1 MAKVLIIDDDPSF
14 RLILSQ
20 MITKAGLK
28 SATANDGEEDMEM
41 FRTGEYDLVITDIIM
56 PVMEGIETIIEL
68 HKLNPDVKIIAMS
81 GGGQMEPEKY
91 LDTALAL
98 KVNAVLK
105 KPFTYKELL
114 RALALI
120 DQEAANSNYE

>member
-1 MAKVLIIDDDPSF
+1 MKKVLIIEDDQSF

-28 SATANDGEEDMEM
+28 SAVARDGQEGMEM
-41 FRTGEYDLVITDIIM
+41 FRTGDYDLVITDIIM
-56 PVMEGIETIIEL
+56 PIMEGIETIIEL
-68 HKLNPDVKIIAMS
+68 HKLDPNVKIIAIS

-91 LDTALAL
+91 LNTALAL

-105 KPFTYKELL
+105 KPFSYKELL
-114 RALALI
+114 KAIALI
-120 DQEAANSNYE
+120 DQETIY